1 LPAILS
7 HPYDPVGV
15 IKYET
20 GEVIG
25 DFMREIAI
33 ITDTDSSIP
42 FELASQYDIYQVPI
56 TIQFGEQSYEAVY
69 AINDSD
75 TFRWIDELGKLPTTS
90 APSPGRFIEAYRKAF
105 DSGASKIICI
115 SVSNQ
120 VSATYN
126 AALAARNS
134 FPDRE
139 IHVVDSA
146 SLSMGMG
153 YMVLDAAEA
162 ASNGKT
168 VDEIINIV
176 MDIRGRTYLYAALS
190 TLKYLAMGGRV
201 NNITAGLAN
210 MLDVKPI
217 LTMRDGKLDLL
228 ERVRT
233 QKKAWE
239 RVIELSARAVG
250 NKRIEK
256 MSILHVNAPEMA
268 HQFETEIR
276 SRMECPGEIL
286 SVEVTPGLSVHSG
299 AGMVGTVF
307 VVK

>member
-1 LPAILS
+1 
-7 HPYDPVGV
+7 
-15 IKYET
+15 
-20 GEVIG
+20 
-25 DFMREIAI
+25 MREIAI

-42 FELASQYDIYQVPI
+42 FELASQFDIYQVPI

-75 TFRWIDELGKLPTTS
+75 VFRWIDELGKLPTTS
-90 APSPGRFIEAYRKAF
+90 APSPGRFIEAYRHAF
-105 DSGASKIICI
+105 EAGASKIICI
-115 SVSNQ
+115 CVSSQ

-126 AALAARNS
+126 AALAARES

-153 YMVLDAAEA
+153 YMVLAAA
-162 ASNGKT
+162 AAAVKGST
-168 VDEIINIV
+168 VDEIISVV
-176 MDIRGRTYLYAALS
+176 MDMRERTYLYTALS

-233 QKKAWE
+233 RKKAWE

-250 NKRIEK
+250 DRRIEK

-268 HQFETEIR
+268 HKFETEIR
-276 SRMECPGEIL
+276 SRMECPVEIL
-286 SVEVTPGLSVHSG
+286 CVEVTPGLSVHSG